1 MKVISF
7 KNIFKSLILISA
19 LFSIIGEVF
28 FYLFYLF
35 YYNDFS
41 PEAYYCFIAVLS
53 MGYTV
58 PIVMYY
64 RNKYWYMSFLILGFY
79 VVFSFVLAF
88 ICGSLFPVAEGDLGA
103 GFLFLLTQGSNLFCI
118 GIGILLGLLI
128 NLIQHVRGMFL
139 EG

>member
-7 KNIFKSLILISA
+7 KNIFISLILISA
-19 LFSIIGEVF
+19 LFSIIGDVF
-28 FYLFYLF
+28 FYLF

-41 PEAYYCFIAVLS
+41 PEVLYYFIAVLS

-58 PIVMYY
+58 PIVLYY
-64 RNKYWYMSFLILGFY
+64 RNKFWYMSFLILGFY

-88 ICGSLFPVAEGDLGA
+88 ICGILFPVAKGDLGA
-103 GFLFLLTQGSNLFCI
+103 GILLLLIQGSNLFSI

-128 NLIQHVRGMFL
+128 NLIQHLRRICN
-139 EG
+139 EGK